1 MAYGNR
7 NYGNTPAPSLPR
19 NYLEGGYFGADGY
32 IKPELLVDVAQE
44 VARALKGLNNTQ
56 FRRFYHHIRAVE
68 QKLELLEDWRA
79 VEGDIKKLIAFAAAA
94 KTKNKIPP
102 LFYDFI
108 EKNVQQTNDE
118 KSFRN
123 GFLEHI
129 QAVLAYHSSKK
140 D

>member
-1 MAYGNR
+1 MAYSNR
-7 NYGNTPAPSLPR
+7 NYNTPQGPSLPR

-44 VARALKGLNNTQ
+44 VARALEGLNNTQ

-68 QKLELLEDWRA
+68 QRLEVMEDWRA

-94 KTKNKIPP
+94 KAKNKIPP
-102 LFYDFI
+102 VFYNFI
-108 EKNVQQTNDE
+108 EKNVQQTNNE
-118 KSFRN
+118 KSFRK

-140 D
+140 N